1 MPYEP
6 DERDLDRH
14 VRRLRELRIAG
25 EALSLALVASAVL
38 VAIVTAVGWLIVYG

>member
-14 VRRLRELRIAG
+14 VRRLRELRKAG
-25 EALSLALVASAVL
+25 EALSLALVASAAL
-38 VAIVTAVGWLIVYG
+38 VGIVTAAGWFIAYG